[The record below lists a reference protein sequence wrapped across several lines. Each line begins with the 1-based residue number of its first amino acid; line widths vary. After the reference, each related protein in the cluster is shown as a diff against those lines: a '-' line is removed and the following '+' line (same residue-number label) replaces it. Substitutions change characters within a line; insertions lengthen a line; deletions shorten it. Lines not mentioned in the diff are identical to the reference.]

1 MTEDSS
7 FDLLEERRSR
17 LGQEEPG
24 ATNPRRSLVWGA
36 LVASAMVGAT
46 GVGWA
51 VVASMQRSALTEL
64 ERLTPVQARYDQM
77 KSQIIIERK
86 KTGELEKQNN
96 KLAKALVAVGSGS
109 ALMEE
114 LRRRTPRGLQFS
126 EVIQEGNSLRLRG
139 QAKDPGAFARIN
151 ALQLQLQRSRL
162 FNANQVSLIQ
172 ARRDNGK
179 ETNPPA
185 ANASSKPVQFELTAA
200 FSQSGINGDLTN
212 LRDLGATGMAERL
225 RMLQRQGV
233 MP

>member
-1 MTEDSS
+1 MTEDS
-7 FDLLEERRSR
+7 FDLLKERRGR
-17 LGQEEPG
+17 LGEEEPG
-24 ATNPRRSLVWGA
+24 ASNPRRSLLSGTLLASA
-36 LVASAMVGAT
+36 LVGASGA
-46 GVGWA
+46 GWA
-51 VVASMQRSALTEL
+51 VVASLQRSALTEL
-64 ERLTPVQARYDQM
+64 ERLTPVQARYDQL

-86 KTGELEKQNN
+86 KTDELEKQNS

-109 ALMEE
+109 ALLEE
-114 LRRRTPRGLQFS
+114 LRRRTPRGLQLS

-139 QAKDPGAFARIN
+139 QANDPGAFARIN

-162 FNANQVSLIQ
+162 FNPDKVSLIQ

-179 ETNPPA
+179 DAKPPA
-185 ANASSKPVQFELTAA
+185 ANASSEPVQFELTAA
-200 FSQSGINGDLTN
+200 FSQTGINGDLTN

>member
-1 MTEDSS
+1 MTADS
-7 FDLLEERRSR
+7 FDLLRERRGR
-17 LGQEEPG
+17 LGEEEPG
-24 ATNPRRSLVWGA
+24 TNNPRSSLVRG
-36 LVASAMVGAT
+36 LLLASALVGAT

-51 VVASMQRSALTEL
+51 VVTSLQRSALGDL
-64 ERLTPVQARYDQM
+64 ERLTPVQARYDQL

-86 KTGELEKQNN
+86 NTGELENKNS
-96 KLAKALVAVGSGS
+96 KLAKALVAVSSGS

-126 EVIQEGNSLRLRG
+126 ELIQEGNSLRLRG

-162 FNANQVSLIQ
+162 FNPNQVSLIQ

-179 ETNPPA
+179 EANPPA
-185 ANASSKPVQFELTAA
+185 ANVSSEPVQFELTAA
-200 FSQSGINGDLTN
+200 FSQAGINGDLTN
-212 LRDLGATGMAERL
+212 LRELGATGMAKRL
-225 RMLQRQGV
+225 QMLQRQGV

>member
-1 MTEDSS
+1 MTEES
-7 FDLLEERRSR
+7 FDLLKERRGR
-17 LGQEEPG
+17 LGEEEPE
-24 ATNPRRSLVWGA
+24 ATNPRSSLVRGA
-36 LVASAMVGAT
+36 LVASALVGAT

-51 VVASMQRSALTEL
+51 LVASLQRSALTEL
-64 ERLTPVQARYDQM
+64 EQLTPVQARYDQL
-77 KSQIIIERK
+77 KSQIITERK
-86 KTGELEKQNN
+86 KTGELEKQNS
-96 KLAKALVAVGSGS
+96 KLAKALVAVTSGS

-139 QAKDPGAFARIN
+139 ESKDPGAFARIN

-162 FNANQVSLIQ
+162 FDATKVSLIQ

-179 ETNPPA
+179 EAKPQA
-185 ANASSKPVQFELTAA
+185 ANASSEPVQFELTAA
-200 FSQSGINGDLTN
+200 FSQSGINGDFTN

>member
-1 MTEDSS
+1 MTADS
-7 FDLLEERRSR
+7 FDLLRERRGR
-17 LGQEEPG
+17 LGEEEPG
-24 ATNPRRSLVWGA
+24 ANNPRSSLVRG
-36 LVASAMVGAT
+36 LLLASALVGAT

-51 VVASMQRSALTEL
+51 VVTSLQRSALGDL
-64 ERLTPVQARYDQM
+64 ERLTPVQARYDQL

-86 KTGELEKQNN
+86 NTGELENKNS
-96 KLAKALVAVGSGS
+96 KLAKALVAVSSGS

-126 EVIQEGNSLRLRG
+126 EVIQEGNQLRLRG
-139 QAKDPGAFARIN
+139 QANDPGAFARIN

-179 ETNPPA
+179 EAKPPV
-185 ANASSKPVQFELTAA
+185 ANASSEPVQFELTAA
-200 FSQSGINGDLTN
+200 FSQSGINGDLTK

>member
-7 FDLLEERRSR
+7 FDLLKERRGR

-24 ATNPRRSLVWGA
+24 ANNPRRSLVRGA
-36 LVASAMVGAT
+36 LVAGALVGAT
-46 GVGWA
+46 GVGLA

-77 KSQIIIERK
+77 KNQIIIERK

-96 KLAKALVAVGSGS
+96 KLATALVAVGSGS

-139 QAKDPGAFARIN
+139 YAKDPGAFARIN

-179 ETNPPA
+179 DSNPPA
-185 ANASSKPVQFELTAA
+185 VNASSEPVQFELIAA
-200 FSQSGINGDLTN
+200 LSQSGINGDLTS

-225 RMLQRQGV
+225 QMLQRQGV

>member
-1 MTEDSS
+1 MTEDS
-7 FDLLEERRSR
+7 FDLLKERRGR
-17 LGQEEPG
+17 LGEEEP
-24 ATNPRRSLVWGA
+24 AANNPRRSLLRGTLLASA
-36 LVASAMVGAT
+36 LVGAA

-51 VVASMQRSALTEL
+51 VVASLQRSALTEL
-64 ERLTPVQARYDQM
+64 ERLTPVQARYDQL
-77 KSQIIIERK
+77 KNQIIIERK
-86 KTGELEKQNN
+86 KTDELEKQNN
-96 KLAKALVAVGSGS
+96 KLVKALVAVSSGS

-126 EVIQEGNSLRLRG
+126 ELIQEGNILRLRG

-162 FNANQVSLIQ
+162 FNPNQVSLIQ

-185 ANASSKPVQFELTAA
+185 ANVSSEPVQFELTAA
-200 FSQSGINGDLTN
+200 FSQSGINGDLAK
-212 LRDLGATGMAERL
+212 LQDLGATGLAKRL
-225 RMLQRQGV
+225 QLLQRQGV

>member
-1 MTEDSS
+1 MTEDS
-7 FDLLEERRSR
+7 FDLLRERRGR
-17 LGQEEPG
+17 LGEEEP
-24 ATNPRRSLVWGA
+24 AANNPRRSLLRGTLLASA
-36 LVASAMVGAT
+36 LVGAA

-51 VVASMQRSALTEL
+51 VVASLQRSALSDL
-64 ERLTPVQARYDQM
+64 ERLTPVQARYDQL

-86 KTGELEKQNN
+86 NTGELENKNN
-96 KLAKALVAVGSGS
+96 KLAKALVAVSSGS

-126 EVIQEGNSLRLRG
+126 EVIQEGNQLRLRG
-139 QAKDPGAFARIN
+139 QANDPGAFARIN

-179 ETNPPA
+179 EAKPPA
-185 ANASSKPVQFELTAA
+185 ANAGSEPVQFELTAA
-200 FSQSGINGDLTN
+200 FSQSGTNGDLTN

-225 RMLQRQGV
+225 RMLQQQGV

>member
-1 MTEDSS
+1 
-7 FDLLEERRSR
+7 
-17 LGQEEPG
+17 
-24 ATNPRRSLVWGA
+24 
-36 LVASAMVGAT
+36 
-46 GVGWA
+46 
-51 VVASMQRSALTEL
+51 MQRSALTEL
-64 ERLTPVQARYDQM
+64 EQLTPVQARYDQL
-77 KSQIIIERK
+77 KSQIITERK
-86 KTGELEKQNN
+86 KTGELEKQNS
-96 KLAKALVAVGSGS
+96 KLAKALVAVSSGS

-139 QAKDPGAFARIN
+139 ESKDPGAFARIN

-162 FNANQVSLIQ
+162 FDATKVSLIQ

-179 ETNPPA
+179 EAKPPA
-185 ANASSKPVQFELTAA
+185 ANASSEPVQFELTAA
-200 FSQSGINGDLTN
+200 FSQSGINGDFTN